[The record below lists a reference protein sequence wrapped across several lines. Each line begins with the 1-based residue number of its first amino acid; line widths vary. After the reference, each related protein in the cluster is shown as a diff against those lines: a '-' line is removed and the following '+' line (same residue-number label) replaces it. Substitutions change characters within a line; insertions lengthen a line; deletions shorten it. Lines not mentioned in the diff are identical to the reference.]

1 MEGEEEETIET
12 EEKKLQRVDFA
23 RIQRNVT
30 CVKDRDVKK
39 IYKRWYLGG
48 NI

>member
-1 MEGEEEETIET
+1 LEGEEEERIET

-30 CVKDRDVKK
+30 SVDVHEKTK
-39 IYKRWYLGG
+39 
-48 NI
+48 